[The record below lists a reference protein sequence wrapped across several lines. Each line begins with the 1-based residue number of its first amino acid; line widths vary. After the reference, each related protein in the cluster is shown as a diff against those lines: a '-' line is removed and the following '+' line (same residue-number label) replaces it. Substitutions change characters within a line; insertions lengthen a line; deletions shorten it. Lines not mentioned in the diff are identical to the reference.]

1 MFFDQFFSNS
11 FGYIF
16 IIFNIY
22 NLKKNLEIFKTISIY
37 LFLYKGSFVINCTL
51 SHLKSFSVGDSSR
64 SEWYFDIRQ
73 KVRDPAWVDVTFY
86 NSVWRIYGWGN
97 PRREG
102 KGLYFK
108 RDGFDRKSNRAC
120 NEWWWV
126 GKVLLQGEME
136 NINYWVLRKVTF

>member
-1 MFFDQFFSNS
+1 METFSVFLLLS
-11 FGYIF
+11 ARS
-16 IIFNIY
+16 
-22 NLKKNLEIFKTISIY
+22 LVIS
-37 LFLYKGSFVINCTL
+37 CTL
-51 SHLKSFSVGDSSR
+51 SHLKSFSVGDSSC

-97 PRREG
+97 PRRER

-126 GKVLLQGEME
+126 GKVLLQGET
-136 NINYWVLRKVTF
+136 WLRDGKYKLLSFEEGYILTHFTGWCSTFANDTWA